1 MRSSDSRHHCC
12 SHTFSRS
19 LMPGHRRLPI
29 HATSAEQQEADV
41 QHERLQRG
49 QKEKDT
55 RLHKAPSPESMA
67 RTASCRVIH
76 HVKCLILGTFHL
88 GVLIVAKH
96 VRGEGG
102 SGENQG
108 EKSARTGTT
117 RQKILRAQPPAATNL
132 CKEQSLNL
140 TMLHQQLSAITC
152 AGRQRIAVV
161 IDPDDIISLRR
172 MQ

>member
-1 MRSSDSRHHCC
+1 VILGVVEKDEYMIKSKMQVVAQEVAPHVFMRSPDSRHHCC

-76 HVKCLILGTFHL
+76 HVKCLERKVREL
-88 GVLIVAKH
+88 VLLDNCGRNRPQQQISV
-96 VRGEGG
+96 
-102 SGENQG
+102 
-108 EKSARTGTT
+108 KS
-117 RQKILRAQPPAATNL
+117 RA
-132 CKEQSLNL
+132 
-140 TMLHQQLSAITC
+140 
-152 AGRQRIAVV
+152 
-161 IDPDDIISLRR
+161 
-172 MQ
+172 